1 MPESI
6 HYVPLSDPMPKPT
19 PEHQRKITRGKVF
32 EVVTVITLICTGTA
46 FLYWRGQGQAG
57 GPDAAETVRAS
68 IAAVEAGAA
77 AKMGEEVLFGRHI
90 WSFRQA
96 ITGFTAHVDLIGGNE
111 DTPLE
116 TAIIWL
122 TPQPGAGEPSE
133 HTLQA
138 AVNGAGLVAQLLVRS
153 SGLAFE
159 KAAKTMERI
168 NDSPRPHNKGVGAT
182 DDGWKL
188 TYVTYT
194 SHDEGADPPPMLC
207 LVLQRLSAGEDESL
221 AAMNRTMYEALQAGR
236 DIKTVLREVENGA
249 PAASTAS

>member
-1 MPESI
+1 
-6 HYVPLSDPMPKPT
+6 
-19 PEHQRKITRGKVF
+19 
-32 EVVTVITLICTGTA
+32 
-46 FLYWRGQGQAG
+46 
-57 GPDAAETVRAS
+57 
-68 IAAVEAGAA
+68 
-77 AKMGEEVLFGRHI
+77 
-90 WSFRQA
+90 
-96 ITGFTAHVDLIGGNE
+96 VDLIGENE

-168 NDSPRPHNKGVGAT
+168 SDSPRPHNKGVGAT

-188 TYVTYT
+188 TYITYA

-207 LVLQRLSAGEDESL
+207 LVLQRLSAGEDEAL

-236 DIKTVLREVENGA
+236 DIKTVLREVENAAPSIGA
-249 PAASTAS
+249 EDVPRCACRFLRWNKSFFPCVLLCELVYPLGLLRLQSGTRKT